1 MLITHRIIEK
11 CSLDSQLCFV
21 IGGVLH
27 VCLRHFVVRPAGI
40 AQRSIIADKEVKEN
54 GPVVPKRDYTSLTT
68 EHGWPVTRV
77 LYILASTGIYHYYH
91 PPYFPLY

>member
-11 CSLDSQLCFV
+11 CSLASQLCFV

-27 VCLRHFVVRPAGI
+27 VCLRHFVVRPTGI
-40 AQRSIIADKEVKEN
+40 AQRFIIVDKEVKEN
-54 GPVVPKRDYTSLTT
+54 GPVVQKRDYTSLTT
-68 EHGWPVTRV
+68 EHGWPVTKV
-77 LYILASTGIYHYYH
+77 LCILASTGIYHYYH